1 MPGDFDAYLRSPPR
15 WGFNFL
21 SFTAEPS
28 VIGSEAER
36 NRMLIGGRGGGG
48 YWTPAGDSVEERAS
62 NMLSWTVTGYIM
74 FDGNSMGSLRSDD
87 GDGNENGKKS
97 NRFSASPDDPG

>member
-36 NRMLIGGRGGGG
+36 KRMLIGGRGVLDPSGRLCRGESVKHVVM
-48 YWTPAGDSVEERAS
+48 DSDRVYNVRWQFNRELKIRRRRRQRERQ
-62 NMLSWTVTGYIM
+62 
-74 FDGNSMGSLRSDD
+74 
-87 GDGNENGKKS
+87 KKQ
-97 NRFSASPDDPG
+97 